1 MVPPVVLIPA
11 PASQLTDWYAIE
23 RGTRR
28 LRVDKTLGETLTTEW
43 NVNIRQS
50 IVQKSPLRNAVMVE
64 IWLEKID
71 SLSSIYNFRR
81 RKTLCRRGGG
91 RRHLILGSPEG
102 MSEHRFYDRIGF
114 TTLDEEAQESE
125 SLDHLSDLRYSGGAI
140 RQ

>member
-1 MVPPVVLIPA
+1 M
-11 PASQLTDWYAIE
+11 
-23 RGTRR
+23 
-28 LRVDKTLGETLTTEW
+28 RVDRTLGETLTTEW
-43 NVNIRQS
+43 NVKIRQS

-71 SLSSIYNFRR
+71 SLRYIISAGGRPFAEG
-81 RKTLCRRGGG
+81 GGG

-114 TTLDEEAQESE
+114 TTLDEEAKESE